1 MPNCLDNMPWRS
13 LKGLGKYAADF
24 LQLGDYRN
32 VELKNGAQV
41 QFRII
46 GFNHDKTSDGSL
58 VPISWE
64 MVDCLPNTYP
74 WNRRDT
80 NEGSWEATQ
89 IRHRLNDADG
99 DIHRLIP
106 DEILDVVTP
115 VIKQTA
121 DVYTGE
127 NRIIETLDSFWIKSE
142 KELYGRNIYSAP
154 GEGHWYEW
162 YRQEDVAWFKL
173 RNGNPEYTMLRSPIS
188 GYSNGF
194 CHVNSNGDARITT
207 PTAVMASLSASA
219 LKAAWRSHQ
228 LLPEPVKSNSFLQA
242 PGAPRRR
249 PGAFYTHNGSNLLV
263 VWADNRKVNK

>member
-1 MPNCLDNMPWRS
+1 
-13 LKGLGKYAADF
+13 
-24 LQLGDYRN
+24 
-32 VELKNGAQV
+32 
-41 QFRII
+41 
-46 GFNHDKTSDGSL
+46 
-58 VPISWE
+58 
-64 MVDCLPNTYP
+64 MVLWFPSRGRWWT

-173 RNGNPEYTMLRSPIS
+173 RNGNPEYTMLRSPYS
-188 GYSNGF
+188 GDSDLFCIVSSNGGA
-194 CHVNSNGDARITT
+194 VNSIANYSRG
-207 PTAVMASLSASA
+207 V
-219 LKAAWRSHQ
+219 
-228 LLPEPVKSNSFLQA
+228 
-242 PGAPRRR
+242 
-249 PGAFYTHNGSNLLV
+249 AFGFCT
-263 VWADNRKVNK
+263 

>member
-32 VELKNGAQV
+32 VVLKNGAQV

-127 NRIIETLDSFWIKSE
+127 NRIIETLDSFWIS
-142 KELYGRNIYSAP
+142 LRRNCMDAIFTPLPVRGIGTSGIVRKMSHGLSSATVILSTSCCVLLVLATAFISVVSSAAAAP
-154 GEGHWYEW
+154 T
-162 YRQEDVAWFKL
+162 VA
-173 RNGNPEYTMLRSPIS
+173 
-188 GYSNGF
+188 
-194 CHVNSNGDARITT
+194 T
-207 PTAVMASLSASA
+207 PAAVLASLSASA

>member
-32 VELKNGAQV
+32 VVLKNGAQV

-58 VPISWE
+58 APISWE

-127 NRIIETLDSFWIKSE
+127 NRIIETLDSFWI
-142 KELYGRNIYSAP
+142 
-154 GEGHWYEW
+154 
-162 YRQEDVAWFKL
+162 
-173 RNGNPEYTMLRSPIS
+173 
-188 GYSNGF
+188 
-194 CHVNSNGDARITT
+194 
-207 PTAVMASLSASA
+207 
-219 LKAAWRSHQ
+219 
-228 LLPEPVKSNSFLQA
+228 
-242 PGAPRRR
+242 
-249 PGAFYTHNGSNLLV
+249 
-263 VWADNRKVNK
+263 